1 MRNKQGVNRMLI
13 LTRKK
18 NETLRIG
25 DDILVTIVDVQGDQV
40 RLGITAPRDVA
51 ILRQELYEEVKDSNA
66 QAALTV
72 QNVNILSL
80 LKKMQ
85 DKDEKNEL

>member
-1 MRNKQGVNRMLI
+1 MLI

-40 RLGITAPRDVA
+40 RLGITAPRQVS
-51 ILRQELYEEVKDSNA
+51 ILRQELYEAVKNSNT
-66 QAALTV
+66 QAAQTM
-72 QNVNILSL
+72 QNIDVLGL
-80 LKKMQ
+80 LKKMT
-85 DKDEKNEL
+85 E

>member
-1 MRNKQGVNRMLI
+1 MLI

-25 DDILVTIVDVQGDQV
+25 NDILVTIVDVQGDQV
-40 RLGITAPRDVA
+40 RLGITAPRNVS
-51 ILRQELYEEVKDSNA
+51 ILRQELYEAVRDSNA

-72 QNVNILSL
+72 QNVDVLSL
-80 LKKMQ
+80 LKKMPK
-85 DKDEKNEL
+85 KDEKE